1 MSVKKATPKAVFDAC
16 EQLELVGSS
25 WNRDDVRAL
34 VGGGSFT
41 VIDPLIQAW
50 RKLQPVREVAPSVPS
65 DLLIQVAT
73 MLEQQVSGYIEEVE
87 ARDQHREQ
95 ALLALNEESADSFSK
110 REAELEAKLEVV
122 EHASHQLEAELSR
135 IEDEFK
141 SQKVQTQTLEF
152 ELQLAKES
160 NLSLNERLESQKE
173 FYETALN
180 EQKAELKQSLQD
192 ETSRLAEVHQ
202 QQLSELKT
210 EHQQQLA
217 QQKAELTNA
226 AEIAE
231 NRLMRLLDQ
240 SRSEYKELAK
250 ETSTK
255 IDALSNN
262 LQAEKQLVNT
272 QKLEIQSLEGSLMQ
286 NQKNAGETQE
296 RLIQENELLK
306 QKLID
311 LKDEGSTREKSDLQL
326 LKESVRLLQ
335 EQVQGK

>member
-16 EQLELVGSS
+16 EQLELLGDS

-50 RKLQPVREVAPSVPS
+50 RKLQPVREIAPSVPS

-73 MLEQQVSGYIEEVE
+73 MLEQQVSDYIEEVE
-87 ARDQHREQ
+87 TRDRHREQ
-95 ALLALNEESADSFSK
+95 ALLALNEESADNFSK
-110 REAELEAKLEVV
+110 REAELEAKLEVA
-122 EHASHQLEAELSR
+122 EHANHQLEAELSR
-135 IEDEFK
+135 VEGEFK
-141 SQKVQTQTLEF
+141 SQKVQAQTLEL
-152 ELQLAKES
+152 ELQVAKES
-160 NLSLNERLESQKE
+160 NLSLNERLGSQKE

-180 EQKAELKQSLQD
+180 EQKAELKQSLQNT
-192 ETSRLAEVHQ
+192 TSRLSEAHQ
-202 QQLSELKT
+202 QQLSELKS
-210 EHQQQLA
+210 EHQQQLV
-217 QQKAELTNA
+217 QQKAELNNA

>member
-16 EQLELVGSS
+16 EQLELVGNS

-110 REAELEAKLEVV
+110 REVELEAKLEVV
-122 EHASHQLEAELSR
+122 EHANHQLEAELSR

-141 SQKVQTQTLEF
+141 SQKVQTQTLEL

-160 NLSLNERLESQKE
+160 NLSLNERLGSQKE

-217 QQKAELTNA
+217 QQKTELTNA

>member
-16 EQLELVGSS
+16 EQLELVGNS

-95 ALLALNEESADSFSK
+95 ALLALNEESADNFSK
-110 REAELEAKLEVV
+110 REAELEAKLEVA
-122 EHASHQLEAELSR
+122 EHANHQLEAELSR

-141 SQKVQTQTLEF
+141 SQKVQTQTLEL

-160 NLSLNERLESQKE
+160 NLSLNERLGSQKE